1 MAAVECQAD
10 TMGWVR
16 GGEAMDAER
25 RGEADEELRHEVLG
39 SMRDWRRAHPQASF
53 AALEHEVE
61 ARLARLRA
69 SMLEEAALASPHAD
83 LGALEPAA
91 RPCCPD
97 CGHPLVERGRHTRRL
112 TVRGN
117 HPVHLTRSY
126 AVCPSCGR
134 GLFPPG

>member
-1 MAAVECQAD
+1 MAAVECQAV
-10 TMGWVR
+10 TTGRVLGMG
-16 GGEAMDAER
+16 AMDEER
-25 RGEADEELRHEVLG
+25 RGGGNEELLHEVLG

-53 AALEHEVE
+53 AALEQEVE
-61 ARLARLRA
+61 AHLARLRA
-69 SMLEEAALASPHAD
+69 QLLEEAALASPRAD
-83 LGALEPAA
+83 LGALDPAA
-91 RPCCPD
+91 RPICPD

-117 HPVHLTRSY
+117 RPVHLTRSY